1 MASDF
6 FMSEKTLLM
15 SASALERALTR
26 IAHEIAERND
36 DDPSGICVVGIQRG
50 GVALA
55 DRLGA
60 LLSEILGRKVE
71 VGYLDVAMFRDD
83 LGSRPA
89 PEIAPT
95 MIPFDCAGRTVA
107 LVDDVLYSGRTTRA
121 ALDGIMQR
129 GRPRR
134 VQLAVLIDRAG
145 HRELPIEPNFIGKR
159 QETQGDERIDVQLTE
174 KGGRDEV
181 YLTNP

>member
-1 MASDF
+1 
-6 FMSEKTLLM
+6 MSEKTLLM

-107 LVDDVLYSGRTTRA
+107 LVDDVLYSGRTVRA
-121 ALDGIMQR
+121 AMDAVHAY

-134 VQLAVLIDRAG
+134 IQLATLIDRG
-145 HRELPIEPNFIGKR
+145 HRELPIKPDFVGKNVPTA
-159 QETQGDERIDVQLTE
+159 QNERVDVRLVE
-174 KGGRDEV
+174 RGGNDEV
-181 YLTNP
+181 YLERL

>member
-107 LVDDVLYSGRTTRA
+107 LVDDVLYSGRTVRA
-121 ALDGIMQR
+121 AMDAVHAY

-134 VQLAVLIDRAG
+134 IQLATLIDRG
-145 HRELPIEPNFIGKR
+145 HRELPIKPDFVGKNVPTA
-159 QETQGDERIDVQLTE
+159 QNERVDVRLVE
-174 KGGRDEV
+174 RGGNDEV
-181 YLTNP
+181 YLERL

>member
-1 MASDF
+1 
-6 FMSEKTLLM
+6 MSESKLLLSDNAVGLTLSRM
-15 SASALERALTR
+15 
-26 IAHEIAERND
+26 AHEIALANE
-36 DDPSGICVVGIQRG
+36 GVEKLVLVGIQTG
-50 GVALA
+50 GAFLA
-55 DRLGA
+55 ERLASQLEKVTGRP
-60 LLSEILGRKVE
+60 ILCGK
-71 VGYLDVAMFRDD
+71 LDVSMFRDD
-83 LGSRPA
+83 IDERPLA
-89 PEIAPT
+89 EVHET
-95 MIPFDCAGRTVA
+95 DIPFDLDNAHVV

>member
-107 LVDDVLYSGRTTRA
+107 LVDDVLYSGRTVRA
-121 ALDGIMQR
+121 AMDAVHAY

-134 VQLAVLIDRAG
+134 IQLATLIDRG
-145 HRELPIEPNFIGKR
+145 HRELPIKPDFVGKNVPTA
-159 QETQGDERIDVQLTE
+159 QNERVDFRLVE
-174 KGGRDEV
+174 RGGNDEV
-181 YLTNP
+181 YLERL